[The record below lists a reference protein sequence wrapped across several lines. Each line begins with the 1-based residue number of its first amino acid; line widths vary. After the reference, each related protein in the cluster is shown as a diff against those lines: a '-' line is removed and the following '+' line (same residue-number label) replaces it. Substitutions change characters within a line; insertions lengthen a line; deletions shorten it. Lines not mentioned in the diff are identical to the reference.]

1 MNELFSAKQLRPRLE
16 ILESRDCPTAAP
28 LDLTTAGAYGEVNTA
43 LFHQTNAQPTG
54 TGVISSF
61 VRLQG
66 TGLERGY
73 NTDARALQFNEN
85 SSPRFT
91 RSLRLN
97 DVPVVLVDG
106 VAYRQFLLDINQT
119 SSSPLLSLDELKI
132 FLGGSGGLTGY
143 DLTTGK
149 LAGLNAVY
157 NLDSG
162 DDHSVL
168 LNYSLNHGSGSGDM
182 TVLIPDRLFAS
193 AYGNPNVY
201 LYSTFGQ
208 NAAANSGFE
217 EWAVLPNTDVSAL
230 GSLAGKVY
238 LDANG
243 NGVFDDGDS
252 GISGVYIT
260 LSGIDDRGNTVSL
273 TADTDSLGN
282 YRFAN
287 LRPGAYSLT
296 ESQPAGYLDGAESL
310 GSLGGEVGQDVFTN
324 IALFANQSG
333 IGYNFAE
340 VLLPPPTPNS

>member
-1 MNELFSAKQLRPRLE
+1 MNELFSANQLRPRLE
-16 ILESRDCPTAAP
+16 ILESRDVPTAT
-28 LDLTTAGAYGEVNTA
+28 LNLTTAGASGEVNTA

-73 NTDARALQFNEN
+73 NTDARGLQFNEN

-91 RSLRLN
+91 RSLLLN

-106 VAYRQFLLDINQT
+106 VAYRQFLLDINQKA
-119 SSSPLLSLDELKI
+119 SAPLLSLDELKI
-132 FLGGSGGLTGY
+132 FLGGRGDLSGYNSTSGQ
-143 DLTTGK
+143 
-149 LAGLNAVY
+149 LAGLDAVY
-157 NLDSG
+157 NLDGAG

-193 AYGNPNVY
+193 AYNNPNVY

-217 EWAVLPNTDVSAL
+217 EWAVLPKTDVSAL

-260 LSGIDDRGNTVSL
+260 LSGVDDRGNTVSL
-273 TADTDSLGN
+273 TAVTDSLGN

-287 LRPGAYSLT
+287 LRPGIYSLT

-310 GSLGGEVGQDVFTN
+310 GSLGGELGQDVFTN

-340 VLLPPPTPNS
+340 VLLPPPTPSS